1 MKGRQRV
8 NISRAVLHVLL
19 VAALG
24 LAPVPRSSA
33 TLPVIDAANIAMSQT
48 NWAIDHTMKTTFHTA
63 DIAKYVEQIDNQV
76 RQIVNQY
83 TQIANQVENLR
94 RLGDPNY
101 YINML
106 HLNTILGEVQKVE
119 GTIGGT
125 ISQFRGM
132 ANGVASLKYTAD
144 GIYSDLSKWTDMA
157 GNPIQYSQ
165 PAFRKY
171 GLVFDM
177 YDAYDKEMSR
187 YQDSMTNLQ
196 HDFTDT
202 VQQLNGA
209 SSQIERETLIGK
221 LHAIQT
227 QMDVAKNRIQIA
239 ADRVKVQQQVNQ
251 ADQARTQEALREQ
264 ELQNMAI
271 QNQETI
277 DAGTQSQAS
286 FPKVSDLGPL
296 NLGY

>member
-1 MKGRQRV
+1 MIRQKV
-8 NISRAVLHVLL
+8 KISRVALHGLL
-19 VAALG
+19 VTAIG
-24 LAPVPRSSA
+24 LASVRRSGA
-33 TLPVIDAANIAMSQT
+33 TLPVIDAANITMSQT
-48 NWAIDHTMKTTFHTA
+48 NWVIDHTLKNTFHAA
-63 DIAKYVEQIDNQV
+63 DFAKYVEQVENQV

-106 HLNTILGEVQKVE
+106 GLNTILGEVQKVE

-125 ISQFRGM
+125 MSEFRGT
-132 ANGVASLKYTAD
+132 ADGLASLKYTAD

-157 GNPIQYSQ
+157 GNPVQYSQ

-196 HDFTDT
+196 NDFSSTLR
-202 VQQLNGA
+202 QLNA
-209 SSQIERETLIGK
+209 AVSQIERETLIGK
-221 LHAIQT
+221 LNAIKT
-227 QMDVAKNRIQIA
+227 QMDVAKGRIQIA
-239 ADRVKVQQQVNQ
+239 ADRVNVQQQVNQ
-251 ADQARTQEALREQ
+251 ADQARMQEALREQ

-271 QNQETI
+271 QNQQTI
-277 DAGTQSQAS
+277 DSGTKSQAS
-286 FPKVSDLGPL
+286 FPKVSDLGSL